1 MKEIKAI
8 AVTVAMTAMLVT
20 ITVCL
25 ALLGYKVAFFTI
37 IGVLAAIGLCVSALS
52 LCKWLSAEKE
62 PQELDPNVPAVFGED
77 ADPVISST
85 VDEIIEETRNMA

>member
-25 ALLGYKVAFFTI
+25 ALLGFKVAFFAI
-37 IGVLAAIGLCVSALS
+37 IGALAAVGLCVSALS

-62 PQELDPNVPAVFGED
+62 PEDLAPVVVGEE
-77 ADPVISST
+77 ADPIISST
-85 VDEIIEETRNMA
+85 VDEIIEETRGMA

>member
-25 ALLGYKVAFFTI
+25 ALLGYKVAVGTI
-37 IGVLAAIGLCVSALS
+37 VGVLAAIGLCVSALS
-52 LCKWLSAEKE
+52 LCQWLSAEKE
-62 PQELDPNVPAVFGED
+62 TEELAPAPIVVGED